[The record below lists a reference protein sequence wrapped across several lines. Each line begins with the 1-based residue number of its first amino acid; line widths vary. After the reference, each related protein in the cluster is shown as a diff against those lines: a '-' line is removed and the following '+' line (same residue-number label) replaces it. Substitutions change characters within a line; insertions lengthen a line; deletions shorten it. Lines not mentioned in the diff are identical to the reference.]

1 MNKSSQNKQLA
12 INYSVLKRLVQNDA
26 LVNSRITK
34 ENIQELLNVQKFYAT
49 YFESTKFV
57 QYFPQVSLLIKRET
71 ETAFAR
77 LKQRVFIVHKYDEEY
92 PKAILQDLKDEA
104 PMFLY
109 LCGDNTLLDR
119 KVKRVAL
126 VTTINREDSFIETC
140 TKLCEQFIDTPFTL
154 LIQNR
159 SVVDHVIFEHLK
171 DKNVSI
177 LHFVNGPL
185 FKDAD
190 AVKICKSNN
199 PKFGHLSFVG
209 PTDSGIEEYQRIKL
223 MNSLGKVTVLLSDNP
238 NDVHHFSIQ
247 NNYSWHKPSL
257 LPLLRN
263 NQTVH
268 FERVFTLENTD
279 DFIPLLN
286 NLIS

>member
-1 MNKSSQNKQLA
+1 
-12 INYSVLKRLVQNDA
+12 
-26 LVNSRITK
+26 
-34 ENIQELLNVQKFYAT
+34 
-49 YFESTKFV
+49 
-57 QYFPQVSLLIKRET
+57 
-71 ETAFAR
+71 
-77 LKQRVFIVHKYDEEY
+77 
-92 PKAILQDLKDEA
+92 
-104 PMFLY
+104 MFLY

-119 KVKRVAL
+119 KVKRISL
-126 VTTINREDSFIETC
+126 VTTLNREDIFIEAC
-140 TKLCEQFIDTPFTL
+140 KNLCEQFIDTSFTV

-159 SVVDHVIFEHLK
+159 SVVDHVVYEQLK

-199 PKFGHLSFVG
+199 PRFAHLSFVG
-209 PTDSGIEEYQRIKL
+209 PTDAGMEEYHRIKL
-223 MNSLGKVTVLLSDNP
+223 MNSLGKATILLSDNP
-238 NDVHHFSIQ
+238 NDIHHFSIQ

-257 LPLLRN
+257 LPLLKN

-268 FERVFTLENTD
+268 FERVYTLENTE

-286 NLIS
+286 NLVS